1 MGDFKTAVSQWKN
14 RQTKRITPALISAG
28 FSEDYLLLVLSILV
42 GAGTGLG
49 AHLFYK
55 LLELGYE
62 HSFGANGLLSAGWY
76 MLFLL
81 PMIGALAVGFI
92 TKHFASE
99 AKGHGVPEVMD
110 AIYRKGAV
118 IRSRVS
124 VAKAVASAFTIGS
137 GGSAGTEGPIVQ
149 IGAAIGS
156 SVGQFL
162 GIKKHQMNTLV
173 ACGVAGGIAA
183 IFDAPI
189 AGVLFALEI
198 FLRDFSFKTF
208 SPIVFASVISASLT
222 HALRPG
228 EGGIFESVRDAGYIF
243 NGAELPYFLALGLL
257 CAVTAVAFIRLLYA
271 MEDVCDALKI
281 SDTLKPVIGAAF
293 LGIIGTTYFLWLNP
307 DSGVPGFY
315 GNGYP
320 VIRQAIGRELL
331 TLSVWSL
338 LGLAVLKL
346 LATCFTLG
354 SGGSGG
360 IFAPSLF
367 MGACVGG
374 AFGLLLYQAGF
385 IDQNSVSAYAI
396 VGMAAVVA
404 GTTHAPLT
412 SIVILYELTR
422 DPRVILPI
430 MFAAIVATGVARH
443 VFRESVYTLKLTRRG
458 VRVGRLADM
467 TILRRIQA
475 DQVRYV
481 PAPIVHPEDPLQ
493 KLLEMA
499 EEFEASDFVVIDDH
513 EQYVGMVGGV
523 GDDIKTALLQPEAVP
538 LLVVSGTCP

>member
-28 FSEDYLLLVLSILV
+28 FHGGLPPPRVSPSWWEQAQVSVPIYSTNYSNWDTSTLSV
-42 GAGTGLG
+42 
-49 AHLFYK
+49 
-55 LLELGYE
+55 
-62 HSFGANGLLSAGWY
+62 ANGLLSAGWY

-293 LGIIGTTYFLWLNP
+293 LGIIGTGP
-307 DSGVPGFY
+307 
-315 GNGYP
+315 
-320 VIRQAIGRELL
+320 
-331 TLSVWSL
+331 
-338 LGLAVLKL
+338 
-346 LATCFTLG
+346 
-354 SGGSGG
+354 
-360 IFAPSLF
+360 IF
-367 MGACVGG
+367 
-374 AFGLLLYQAGF
+374 FG
-385 IDQNSVSAYAI
+385 
-396 VGMAAVVA
+396 
-404 GTTHAPLT
+404 
-412 SIVILYELTR
+412 
-422 DPRVILPI
+422 
-430 MFAAIVATGVARH
+430 
-443 VFRESVYTLKLTRRG
+443 
-458 VRVGRLADM
+458 
-467 TILRRIQA
+467 
-475 DQVRYV
+475 
-481 PAPIVHPEDPLQ
+481 
-493 KLLEMA
+493 
-499 EEFEASDFVVIDDH
+499 
-513 EQYVGMVGGV
+513 
-523 GDDIKTALLQPEAVP
+523 
-538 LLVVSGTCP
+538 